1 MLFLIAYHCFSQEF
15 RLNGH
20 DLSFYPLSRS
30 TAFDV
35 FESMNICVGM
45 FAFLSSYG
53 LTKTIKYK
61 SPTLDMNA
69 KGSTQFVTKR
79 LISLLGSFFIPYV
92 LCTASTFI
100 FLPERVP
107 YGKGVE
113 KIFNLAADMFGLGG
127 FLGTPMMI
135 GTWWYMSFA
144 ALIILLMPVS
154 VDMYKRYGLVSAVPY
169 AVLPILFSTKFN
181 SAEHLTNMTRWLL
194 TIPAGIIFADCDL
207 LVKLKSRKTMKN
219 KYVGKVLKLF
229 ILTALLLFLLWLRR
243 NDYVEKRFYYF
254 ISSIVPIFMVYYIY
268 EYVTDMPVLNAVLE
282 FFGKHSSN
290 IFYMHTFI
298 RGVWF
303 PDFTYSLG
311 HAAVTFLFM
320 AAGSLVLSFAVEG
333 LKKLIKWDAAVK
345 RFIEFVLKRQQ
356 KLFFENNAVS

>member
-1 MLFLIAYHCFSQEF
+1 
-15 RLNGH
+15 
-20 DLSFYPLSRS
+20 
-30 TAFDV
+30 
-35 FESMNICVGM
+35 
-45 FAFLSSYG
+45 
-53 LTKTIKYK
+53 
-61 SPTLDMNA
+61 
-69 KGSTQFVTKR
+69 
-79 LISLLGSFFIPYV
+79 
-92 LCTASTFI
+92 
-100 FLPERVP
+100 
-107 YGKGVE
+107 
-113 KIFNLAADMFGLGG
+113 
-127 FLGTPMMI
+127 
-135 GTWWYMSFA
+135 
-144 ALIILLMPVS
+144 
-154 VDMYKRYGLVSAVPY
+154 
-169 AVLPILFSTKFN
+169 
-181 SAEHLTNMTRWLL
+181 
-194 TIPAGIIFADCDL
+194 
-207 LVKLKSRKTMKN
+207 MKN

-229 ILTALLLFLLWLRR
+229 VLTALLLFLLWLRR